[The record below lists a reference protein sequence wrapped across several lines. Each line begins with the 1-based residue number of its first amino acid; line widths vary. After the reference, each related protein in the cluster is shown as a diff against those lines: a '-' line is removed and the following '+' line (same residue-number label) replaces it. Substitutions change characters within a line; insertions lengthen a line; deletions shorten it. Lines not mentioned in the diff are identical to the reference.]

1 MKTNVP
7 KTKKADSASP
17 LPAMKTPNHTQTQLG
32 YAQIQR
38 AIANPTRANLT
49 PTVFTQIQRMYGN
62 HTASRLMAEL
72 KRTSSLTP
80 PTNPVQREIGT
91 FQATQDKVMYYSSYG
106 RVYNQTTGQDNPL
119 FETAEEAT
127 LYDEQMKTRW
137 EKYHQLQSG
146 ISTDKE
152 KLISKSVEDKQTPP
166 FGKMTEPTTDDRS
179 AQSAKGS
186 GKETP
191 TKTPIR
197 EGLIHGTYDRATNSV
212 DLHVD
217 NKGESE
223 GLSILNMLS
232 VTQHL
237 YRLMGER
244 SLEQGAPKGK
254 FVLHPTGAAIVKIVI
269 QTLGEALGNPQGVKA
284 AHELIAKRKLWEKV
298 QFWKTKSMSPDKLD
312 PSVIAEHMAYIRSL
326 VNIHGVE
333 ITPILSASITGATT
347 PEEFLQN
354 MLDNSV
360 AGATRLQQYEETLK
374 AQEVGVSLDISLT
387 EDQLPAIIVLLT
399 KYASK

>member
-1 MKTNVP
+1 
-7 KTKKADSASP
+7 
-17 LPAMKTPNHTQTQLG
+17 
-32 YAQIQR
+32 
-38 AIANPTRANLT
+38 
-49 PTVFTQIQRMYGN
+49 
-62 HTASRLMAEL
+62 MAEL

-197 EGLIHGTYDRATNSV
+197 EGLIYGTYDRATNSV